1 MEKYNVKQSS
11 RMLERA
17 KAVIPRG
24 IFGHYGF
31 SVRAGNPNFFS
42 RASGSRFWD
51 IDGNEYV
58 DMMCAYG
65 PMILGYNHPK
75 VDEAAHKQYE
85 RGNTVSLAGSVMVEL
100 AEKLVDTVIGMDW
113 VLFGKN
119 GGDAT
124 TLSAMIA
131 RSATGRDKIL
141 KIDDGYHGVTAWMQ
155 DSRPGTIE
163 ADRESVISIP
173 WDNIEAVENAIKEN
187 PDQIACFISSPYD
200 HPVFRDNEMPSP
212 DYWPLVERICR
223 KHGIV
228 LILDDVR
235 AGFRINLGG
244 SHKHFGFKP
253 DLICFGKAIAN
264 GYPISAL
271 MGTEEMKREAQ
282 KVFYT
287 GTQFFNASP
296 MAAAK
301 ATIEVLLE
309 SDAANLMTDIGNKMN
324 AALGSVAE
332 SNGFKLVT
340 SGIPAMPYYR
350 IDGVSTDTHFAWV
363 DECVQRGLYLLGHH
377 NHFVSTAHSSAD
389 IERACEIADAAF
401 KAIVENGQISL
412 KTA

>member
-31 SVRAGNPNFFS
+31 SVREGNPNFFS

-173 WDNIEAVENAIKEN
+173 WNDLGAVETAIKDN
-187 PDQIACFISSPYD
+187 PGQIACFISSPYD

-212 DYWPLVERICR
+212 DYWPLVAVSYTHLTLPTKRI
-223 KHGIV
+223 V
-228 LILDDVR
+228 
-235 AGFRINLGG
+235 
-244 SHKHFGFKP
+244 
-253 DLICFGKAIAN
+253 
-264 GYPISAL
+264 
-271 MGTEEMKREAQ
+271 
-282 KVFYT
+282 
-287 GTQFFNASP
+287 
-296 MAAAK
+296 
-301 ATIEVLLE
+301 
-309 SDAANLMTDIGNKMN
+309 
-324 AALGSVAE
+324 
-332 SNGFKLVT
+332 
-340 SGIPAMPYYR
+340 
-350 IDGVSTDTHFAWV
+350 
-363 DECVQRGLYLLGHH
+363 
-377 NHFVSTAHSSAD
+377 
-389 IERACEIADAAF
+389 
-401 KAIVENGQISL
+401 
-412 KTA
+412 

>member
-1 MEKYNVKQSS
+1 
-11 RMLERA
+11 
-17 KAVIPRG
+17 
-24 IFGHYGF
+24 
-31 SVRAGNPNFFS
+31 
-42 RASGSRFWD
+42 
-51 IDGNEYV
+51 
-58 DMMCAYG
+58 
-65 PMILGYNHPK
+65 
-75 VDEAAHKQYE
+75 
-85 RGNTVSLAGSVMVEL
+85 
-100 AEKLVDTVIGMDW
+100 
-113 VLFGKN
+113 
-119 GGDAT
+119 
-124 TLSAMIA
+124 
-131 RSATGRDKIL
+131 
-141 KIDDGYHGVTAWMQ
+141 
-155 DSRPGTIE
+155 
-163 ADRESVISIP
+163 
-173 WDNIEAVENAIKEN
+173 
-187 PDQIACFISSPYD
+187 
-200 HPVFRDNEMPSP
+200 MPSP
-212 DYWPLVERICR
+212 DYWPSVERICR

-244 SHKHFGFKP
+244 SHEHFGFKP

-389 IERACEIADAAF
+389 IERACEIVDAAF